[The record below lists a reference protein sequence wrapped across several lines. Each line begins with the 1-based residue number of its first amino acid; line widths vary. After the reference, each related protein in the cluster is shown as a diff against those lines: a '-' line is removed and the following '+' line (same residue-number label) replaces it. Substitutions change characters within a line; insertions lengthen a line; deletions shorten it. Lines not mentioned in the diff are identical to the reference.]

1 MTFSRSYAPL
11 TAMTL
16 LTLASILPGQC
27 ALEPTV
33 IAERY
38 YSSGRSERHQ
48 KTSPTL
54 PYGAPI
60 PDSYGP
66 STTTGG
72 TTNTTTAPTTVPSA
86 TTDST
91 TGAPAASPPVDTRT
105 TTDTSGGAG
114 GAAGTS
120 SSTTETNSTGS
131 TSAGAGI
138 ITPSSTTTK
147 EDAKT
152 KDAKAPGAKGTDGV
166 GKDSKAQPK
175 SQSPRRGFRPGR
187 GGGYGTSSILPE
199 EIGRVE
205 APRDMHIFQVEP
217 TLIHERF
224 YTSGQ
229 SERSQR
235 LSTALPL
242 GAPIPDRYTDAE
254 LQKEGVKPMS
264 VETINT
270 TPAVKPTDVPNK

>member
-1 MTFSRSYAPL
+1 MTLSRSYAPL

-16 LTLASILPGQC
+16 LTLVSVPPGEC

-66 STTTGG
+66 STTSGG
-72 TTNTTTAPTTVPSA
+72 ASNTTTAPTAFPATAPTTVPTTSTPA
-86 TTDST
+86 TS
-91 TGAPAASPPVDTRT
+91 PADTKT
-105 TTDTSGGAG
+105 TTDTTGGAG
-114 GAAGTS
+114 GVTGTG
-120 SSTTETNSTGS
+120 SSTTETNTTGS

-147 EDAKT
+147 EDAKAP
-152 KDAKAPGAKGTDGV
+152 DAKAPDPKGTDGM
-166 GKDSKAQPK
+166 GKDSKAPAK
-175 SQSPRRGFRPGR
+175 SQSTRRGFRVR
-187 GGGYGTSSILPE
+187 RSGGYGTSSILPE

-205 APRDMHIFQVEP
+205 APRDMNIFQVEP
-217 TLIHERF
+217 TVIPERF
-224 YTSGQ
+224 YTSGK

-235 LSTALPL
+235 LSTTLPL

-254 LQKEGVKPMS
+254 LQKEGVK
-264 VETINT
+264 
-270 TPAVKPTDVPNK
+270 

>member
-1 MTFSRSYAPL
+1 MTLSRSYAPL

-16 LTLASILPGQC
+16 VTLVSVLPGEC

-60 PDSYGP
+60 PDSYAP
-66 STTTGG
+66 STTSGG
-72 TTNTTTAPTTVPSA
+72 ASNTTTAPTAVPTTAPTTVP
-86 TTDST
+86 T
-91 TGAPAASPPVDTRT
+91 ASPTSTPATSPADTKT
-105 TTDTSGGAG
+105 TTGGAG
-114 GAAGTS
+114 GVTGTG
-120 SSTTETNSTGS
+120 SSTTETNTTGS

-147 EDAKT
+147 EDAKAP
-152 KDAKAPGAKGTDGV
+152 DAKAPDAKNPDAKGTDGM
-166 GKDSKAQPK
+166 GKDSKAPAK
-175 SQSPRRGFRPGR
+175 SQSTRRGFRVR
-187 GGGYGTSSILPE
+187 RSGGYGTSSILPE

-205 APRDMHIFQVEP
+205 APRDMNIFQVEP
-217 TLIHERF
+217 TVIPERF
-224 YTSGQ
+224 YTSGK

-235 LSTALPL
+235 LSTTLPL

-254 LQKEGVKPMS
+254 LQKENVK
-264 VETINT
+264 
-270 TPAVKPTDVPNK
+270 